1 MISSK
6 QSHTAVNTIS
16 ITNFDLTS
24 LYLLRSEIQTIL
36 QTAEQH
42 LSEFNDDSEQA
53 PLLLDSVAMLK
64 QLASVLQ
71 LISLHGGS
79 DLAYALSEGMQSL
92 YDKADSGDE
101 RLILCL
107 AQGMITLSRYIE
119 FVLLQETVEPS
130 LLLEAIND
138 IHSLIGKAAVTDVGN
153 ERFAADNY
161 HYVSVANPAQ
171 NFQSVED
178 LGLNSDL
185 LTTAYRAGLAVVLAA
200 DSSSLSDSDLKKTE
214 VMYTACALIANQS
227 KTLFWRAAA
236 AVTQDIRKLLPLN
249 EAKKSLYIF
258 IDQQFQSYLPADDR
272 RFADLVSFACKQNN
286 NWANELKIQLKENQ
300 LDQGQLTE
308 LKYFLQGPDQK
319 ITSTINEL
327 IQQEID
333 AVKNDINELVNHSIP
348 SEGALKSDSF
358 QPIAEK
364 LSSLASTL
372 QILNLQQASQ
382 ALRDSVKEVSSWLAP
397 SAAELDQLLNR
408 LMVAENAALTLSKS
422 HTPTAQ
428 LQQLNNANISIHQL
442 DSAYLDLIKETRQLI
457 SDLEHRIS
465 DSDFV
470 DTLPTS
476 KSADST
482 DNEALQDIPENL
494 KLIAGALRFLQLT
507 DAANTINRL
516 GLTLENS
523 ELINS
528 SSRVQSG
535 TEKYSNFAKI
545 ADILLAT
552 DHQLSS
558 QQLGQPTVKQA
569 VYTANRSLTEL
580 FNH

>member
-1 MISSK
+1 
-6 QSHTAVNTIS
+6 
-16 ITNFDLTS
+16 
-24 LYLLRSEIQTIL
+24 
-36 QTAEQH
+36 
-42 LSEFNDDSEQA
+42 
-53 PLLLDSVAMLK
+53 
-64 QLASVLQ
+64 
-71 LISLHGGS
+71 
-79 DLAYALSEGMQSL
+79 
-92 YDKADSGDE
+92 
-101 RLILCL
+101 
-107 AQGMITLSRYIE
+107 MITLSRYIE

-185 LTTAYRAGLAVVLAA
+185 LTTAYRAGLAVVLTA
-200 DSSSLSDSDLKKTE
+200 DSSSLSDSNLKKTE
-214 VMYTACALIANQS
+214 AMYTACALIANQS

-308 LKYFLQGPDQK
+308 LKHFLQGPDQK

-465 DSDFV
+465 DFV

-476 KSADST
+476 ESADST